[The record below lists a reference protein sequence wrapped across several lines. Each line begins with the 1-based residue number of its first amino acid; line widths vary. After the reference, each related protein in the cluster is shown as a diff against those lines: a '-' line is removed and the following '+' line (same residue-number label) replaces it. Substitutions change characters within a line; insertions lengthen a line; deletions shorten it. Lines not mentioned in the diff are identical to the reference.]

1 MMSNQPVQSSQ
12 NSRDIRSHQI
22 IDETLH
28 PDDEELDTVSS
39 SCNIIED
46 SPLPS
51 TYDED
56 PHQDDPYTT
65 DTSQDSLKLPSP
77 SASKFSIDN
86 ILLGKFNKTENE
98 KCTELSGTTR
108 AFDQLQ
114 GFPGTNLSY
123 SASLLYGGWFAAA
136 AAAAAFNSKN
146 SSPFFGLQAPK
157 PVGRRSRK
165 PGLDRKPRQ
174 AYSAKQ
180 LERLEAEFKVDKY
193 LSVSKRMELS
203 KLLNLTEVQIKTWF
217 QNRRTKWKK
226 QLASKLKMVAH
237 NRPTGFYFPGG
248 GPLIFGAQHGSPTAP
263 YFFSASM
270 LDDSQSP
277 RDAPG

>member
-146 SSPFFGLQAPK
+146 SSPFFGLQA
-157 PVGRRSRK
+157 
-165 PGLDRKPRQ
+165 
-174 AYSAKQ
+174 
-180 LERLEAEFKVDKY
+180 
-193 LSVSKRMELS
+193 
-203 KLLNLTEVQIKTWF
+203 
-217 QNRRTKWKK
+217 
-226 QLASKLKMVAH
+226 SKLKMVAH